1 MQKMA
6 TGNMKKNENVR
17 RQIESFDDFDTYR
30 CTECNGKPAYP
41 NSMKSKEWEYQKP
54 YLTKY
59 EWGKREDIHCGFCK
73 SSSFKLKNALENDFE
88 WRGLVFNT
96 INDNDESHVYRL
108 TDTDFRIQVILPA
121 PAHKEWKYNPNHMY
135 RDILFM
141 LRFYASGEG
150 RYTSIKTKC
159 PRCKYQIN
167 TNIPTQIQS
176 EILCPNCKTSV
187 DPIAMIHTRIQE
199 IREDN
204 DQFLRNLAY
213 LQELRERENN
223 SNLQK
228 KSVES
233 EVAGPKKTIETP
245 KNRWDALEI

>member
-1 MQKMA
+1 
-6 TGNMKKNENVR
+6 
-17 RQIESFDDFDTYR
+17 
-30 CTECNGKPAYP
+30 
-41 NSMKSKEWEYQKP
+41 MKSKEWEYQKP

-213 LQELRERENN
+213 LQELREREDN